1 MSRKESRDLAV
12 SAPKNIKLSASS
24 KTFYVICYVIVA
36 LVALVCL
43 IPFILLISGSFTS
56 EQWIRFHGFSLWPGE
71 LSLEAYKI
79 IFKTPEKIVR
89 AYGVSIFI
97 TAVGTLAGLFLTSL
111 TAYVISRKDAKYRNA
126 LSFFFYFTTLFNGGM
141 VSTYIFYIQYLHL
154 KDNYLALILPGVF
167 NVFYLLIMRTFV
179 NNIPFALIESAK
191 LDGAG
196 EWRIYFTII
205 LPLLK
210 SGLATIGLFLA
221 LGYTVSPEPE
231 EYRGDIIQTIQL
243 RDEPSL
249 IAFCRGMQKGAPVDS
264 FVVPEPSEQPGY
276 TSKVIMAAGA
286 LSPPIASSTT
296 VVISDMIFPP
306 VSTGNILL
314 NITGKINTYIYNMT
328 INATVISPILISI
341 EMELIVLESS

>member
-1 MSRKESRDLAV
+1 MHCSEEGRKTDMSRKESRDLAV

-71 LSLEAYKI
+71 FSLEAYKI

-221 LGYTVSPEPE
+221 LGYWNDWYNAMLYMNDEAKYPLQYMLYSVQQQTQALARIAAQAGIQVANLPSNSLKMAMAVVATGP
-231 EYRGDIIQTIQL
+231 IIIVYPFVQKYFISGITIG
-243 RDEPSL
+243 SV
-249 IAFCRGMQKGAPVDS
+249 KG
-264 FVVPEPSEQPGY
+264 
-276 TSKVIMAAGA
+276 
-286 LSPPIASSTT
+286 
-296 VVISDMIFPP
+296 
-306 VSTGNILL
+306 
-314 NITGKINTYIYNMT
+314 
-328 INATVISPILISI
+328 
-341 EMELIVLESS
+341 

>member
-71 LSLEAYKI
+71 FSLEAYKI

-97 TAVGTLAGLFLTSL
+97 TAVGTLTGLFLTSL
-111 TAYVISRKDAKYRNA
+111 TAYVISRKDAKYRNV

-221 LGYTVSPEPE
+221 LGYWNDWYNAMLYMNDEAKYPLQYMLYSVQQQTQALARIAAQAGIQVANLPSNSLKMAMAVVATGP
-231 EYRGDIIQTIQL
+231 IIIVYPFVQKYFISGITIG
-243 RDEPSL
+243 SV
-249 IAFCRGMQKGAPVDS
+249 KG
-264 FVVPEPSEQPGY
+264 
-276 TSKVIMAAGA
+276 
-286 LSPPIASSTT
+286 
-296 VVISDMIFPP
+296 
-306 VSTGNILL
+306 
-314 NITGKINTYIYNMT
+314 
-328 INATVISPILISI
+328 
-341 EMELIVLESS
+341 